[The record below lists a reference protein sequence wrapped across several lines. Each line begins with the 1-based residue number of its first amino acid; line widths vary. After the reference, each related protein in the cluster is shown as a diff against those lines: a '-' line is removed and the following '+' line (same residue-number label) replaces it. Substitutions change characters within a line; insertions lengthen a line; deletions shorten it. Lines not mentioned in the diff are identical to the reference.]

1 MDFGINKQYYSNRK
15 ERKEKKKN
23 VKQATFIKASKEYA
37 NRLLVL

>member
-15 ERKEKKKN
+15 ERKKKKN